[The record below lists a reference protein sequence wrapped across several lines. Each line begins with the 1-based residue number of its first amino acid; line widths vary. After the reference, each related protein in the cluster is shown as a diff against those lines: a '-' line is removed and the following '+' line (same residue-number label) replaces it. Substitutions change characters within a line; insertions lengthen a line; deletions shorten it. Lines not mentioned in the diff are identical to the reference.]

1 MNKNERVAF
10 YCRIKNNDK
19 EGKTALI
26 SREKSF
32 EEIIKNNAE
41 TMDFAGMYIDFGST
55 NKELRPGLERLLSD
69 CKAGKIDLIIT
80 KNMAQLYRNTTELY
94 DFIKKLKKLNPPVKL
109 RFEDMWN
116 MDFEK
121 IVKLMVKTASEQKT
135 EKKKVIAAYARVAT
149 NEQ

>member
-1 MNKNERVAF
+1 MCKKERVAF
-10 YCRIKNNDK
+10 YCRVKNNDE

-26 SREKSF
+26 SREKCF
-32 EEIIKNNAE
+32 KEIIENNAK
-41 TMDFAGMYIDFGST
+41 TMEFAGMYIDFGST

-94 DFIKKLKKLNPPVKL
+94 DFIKKLKKLNPPIKL

-116 MDFEK
+116 VDFEK
-121 IVKLMVKTASEQKT
+121 IIQIMMTSVFPQKSK
-135 EKKKVIAAYARVAT
+135 KKKVIAAYARVAT
-149 NEQ
+149 EEQ